1 MKKFYCY
8 VRCSTCKKAE
18 KWLLENQVQFDKQD
32 LVADPPTKEELLAI
46 FAKSDRPLRYFFN
59 TSGQDYRKLN
69 LKEKVPTMTKD
80 EAAKM
85 MSENGKLIKRP
96 LMFDENTVTCGFK
109 PEVYQK
115 TWL

>member
-1 MKKFYCY
+1 
-8 VRCSTCKKAE
+8 
-18 KWLLENQVQFDKQD
+18 
-32 LVADPPTKEELLAI
+32 
-46 FAKSDRPLRYFFN
+46 
-59 TSGQDYRKLN
+59 
-69 LKEKVPTMTKD
+69 TKD

-96 LMFDENTVTCGFK
+96 LMVDENTVTCGFK

>member
-8 VRCSTCKKAE
+8 ARCSTCKKAE

-46 FAKSDRPLRYFFN
+46 FAKSDR
-59 TSGQDYRKLN
+59 KLN

-96 LMFDENTVTCGFK
+96 LMVDENTVTCGFK
-109 PEVYQK
+109 PEVYQE

>member
-8 VRCSTCKKAE
+8 ARCSTCKKAE

-80 EAAKM
+80 EAAVGKNFNFLGVQWHPETLYQDH
-85 MSENGKLIKRP
+85 ENSLKLFIH
-96 LMFDENTVTCGFK
+96 
-109 PEVYQK
+109 
-115 TWL
+115 

>member
-32 LVADPPTKEELLAI
+32 LVADTPTKEELLAI
-46 FAKSDRPLRYFFN
+46 FAKSDRPLSYFFN

-96 LMFDENTVTCGFK
+96 LMVDENTVTCGFK

>member
-8 VRCSTCKKAE
+8 ARCSTCKKAE

-32 LVADPPTKEELLAI
+32 LVA
-46 FAKSDRPLRYFFN
+46 
-59 TSGQDYRKLN
+59 GQDYRKLN

-96 LMFDENTVTCGFK
+96 LMVDENTVTCGFK